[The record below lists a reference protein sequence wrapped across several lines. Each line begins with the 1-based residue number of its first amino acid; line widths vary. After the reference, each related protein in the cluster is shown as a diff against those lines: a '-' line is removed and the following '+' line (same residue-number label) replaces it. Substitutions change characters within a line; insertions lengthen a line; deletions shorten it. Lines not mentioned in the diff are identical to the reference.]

1 MELIT
6 TALGLILVNLVLSG
20 DNAVVI
26 GMAAHKLEKRQRLF
40 AIIFGG
46 VAAIVLRVIFTAIA
60 AYLMKIPALQFVGGA
75 LLIWI
80 AFKLLGDVGGGEESH
95 KAASSMWE
103 AIWIITV
110 ADVVMS
116 LDNVLA
122 LAGVSRG
129 DWTTLIIGLA
139 MSMPIVLFAG
149 GIVAELINK
158 FPWINYIGAIV
169 IAYVAGEMMLE
180 DHLVAPFV
188 PETVVIEKGV
198 PILLAIA
205 VPVIATMMQRRAR
218 AREAVAAH
226 AETAPAAAP
235 VEPEA

>member
-1 MELIT
+1 MEPIT

-26 GMAAHKLEKRQRLF
+26 GMAAHKLEKRQRLT

-46 VAAIVLRVIFTAIA
+46 VAAIVLRIAFTGA
-60 AYLMKIPALQFVGGA
+60 AAFLMRVPALQFIGGA
-75 LLIWI
+75 LLVWI
-80 AFKLLGDVGGGEESH
+80 AFKLLGDVGGGEETH
-95 KAASSMWE
+95 KAAGSMWE
-103 AIWIITV
+103 AIWIITI

-116 LDNVLA
+116 LDNILA

-129 DWTTLIIGLA
+129 DWSALVIGLA

-149 GIVAELINK
+149 GIVAELINR
-158 FPWINYIGAIV
+158 FPWINYVGAIV
-169 IAYVAGEMMLE
+169 IAYVAGEMMLQ

-188 PETVVIEKGV
+188 PETVLIEKGV

-205 VPVIATMMQRRAR
+205 IPVIATLMNRRSK
-218 AREAVAAH
+218 ARETALAMEATPVATS
-226 AETAPAAAP
+226 AEHDA
-235 VEPEA
+235 

>member
-26 GMAAHKLEKRQRLF
+26 GMAAHKLPARQRTI
-40 AIIFGG
+40 AIVFGG
-46 VAAIVLRVIFTAIA
+46 ITAIVLRIIFTLA
-60 AYLMKIPALQFVGGA
+60 AAFLLRIPALQFIGGL

-80 AFKLLGDVGGGEESH
+80 AFRLLGEEVGGEESH
-95 KAASSMWE
+95 KAAGSMWE

-129 DWTTLIIGLA
+129 DMTSLVIGLA

-149 GIVAELINK
+149 GIVAALINK
-158 FPWINYIGAIV
+158 YPWINMVGAGV
-169 IAYVAGEMMLE
+169 IA
-180 DHLVAPFV
+180 
-188 PETVVIEKGV
+188 
-198 PILLAIA
+198 
-205 VPVIATMMQRRAR
+205 
-218 AREAVAAH
+218 
-226 AETAPAAAP
+226 
-235 VEPEA
+235 

>member
-1 MELIT
+1 MEPIT

-26 GMAAHKLEKRQRLF
+26 GMAAHKLEKRQRLT

-46 VAAIVLRVIFTAIA
+46 VAAIVLRIAFTAA
-60 AYLMKIPALQFVGGA
+60 AAFLMRVPALQFIGGA
-75 LLIWI
+75 LLVWI
-80 AFKLLGDVGGGEESH
+80 AFKLLGDVGGGEETH
-95 KAASSMWE
+95 KAAGSMWE
-103 AIWIITV
+103 AIWIITI

-116 LDNVLA
+116 LDNILA

-129 DWTTLIIGLA
+129 DWSTLVIGLA

-149 GIVAELINK
+149 GIVAELINR
-158 FPWINYIGAIV
+158 FPWINYVGAIV
-169 IAYVAGEMMLE
+169 IAYVAGEMMLQ

-188 PETVVIEKGV
+188 PETVLIEKGV

-205 VPVIATMMQRRAR
+205 IPVIATLVNRRSK
-218 AREAVAAH
+218 AREAALAMEATPVATS
-226 AETAPAAAP
+226 AEPDA
-235 VEPEA
+235 